1 MPARIEDFILVAG
14 LNGCSTPVEQRP
26 RHRNYSASSRLL
38 YLSRPDMWCRRE
50 TLRRRLRRQVPG
62 HKLLNSGVLPSKHPQ
77 FRVSLRI
84 MWSKVALQTLDRERD
99 RHPHAVVQA
108 TMWSWG
114 CRASQIGQENAAAM
128 EPGFQNRPQPEAAG
142 PRDEGSCVA
151 SGIQWESRG
160 NELVYLLALPWEPTS
175 QRTVSRVGGPSLEAG
190 ETGNNLAPDGDVPK
204 HNVQSRPSP
213 RQASAPR

>member
-99 RHPHAVVQA
+99 RHPHAVVPRCGVGGA
-108 TMWSWG
+108 ELPRSAKKTRRRWS
-114 CRASQIGQENAAAM
+114 
-128 EPGFQNRPQPEAAG
+128 
-142 PRDEGSCVA
+142 RDS
-151 SGIQWESRG
+151 
-160 NELVYLLALPWEPTS
+160 
-175 QRTVSRVGGPSLEAG
+175 RTVLSPKPPGRETKVVALQVGSSGNRAGMSWFTCSPCPGSR
-190 ETGNNLAPDGDVPK
+190 
-204 HNVQSRPSP
+204 HH
-213 RQASAPR
+213 SAP